1 MRTAIPLPLEQSCAV
16 VMAGVGE
23 SVQLVRC
30 VTHDDERLA
39 RDFDGEIIAGVCDFI
54 GTSGEYPGSQEYP
67 VDLASIEF
75 LRGETPARQRLR
87 VLQRQRYLAV
97 VRGIKDVVD
106 PSDHHRAPDCL
117 LKRFRFRRPS
127 RNRGWA

>member
-1 MRTAIPLPLEQSCAV
+1 MRTAIPLPLEQSCAAV
-16 VMAGVGE
+16 LAGVGE

-75 LRGETPARQRLR
+75 LRGEAPARQRLCIF
-87 VLQRQRYLAV
+87 QRQGYLVV
-97 VRGIKDVVD
+97 VRGIEDVLD
-106 PSDHHRAPDCL
+106 LSYHHRAPDSL
-117 LKRFRFRRPS
+117 LKRFRFR
-127 RNRGWA
+127 